1 MNIKVYGV
9 EQGVTQVSEV
19 QVTNAG
25 KRSQVPLEM
34 AIGPK
39 HFVFFMPPLVL
50 IHCSLYISTLWEGL
64 LGMEQYFRGCG
75 ESRAAWRK
83 PLPSAE
89 AQRRLRGTSAQAMLA
104 GGYSPISCRKWCEW
118 HWLEI
123 FHVKQLGWS
132 HFTPS
137 FSPHPLPRTL
147 PDTHR
152 YIHRYTL
159 ANTSKSGVLPKIHL
173 VWTAGWLSGGRV
185 RIELSRC

>member
-64 LGMEQYFRGCG
+64 LGMEQHFRGCG
-75 ESRAAWRK
+75 GAEQPGGTHCHQQRHKEGCVEQAPRRCWQEAT
-83 PLPSAE
+83 PPSPV
-89 AQRRLRGTSAQAMLA
+89 G
-104 GGYSPISCRKWCEW
+104 
-118 HWLEI
+118 
-123 FHVKQLGWS
+123 
-132 HFTPS
+132 
-137 FSPHPLPRTL
+137 
-147 PDTHR
+147 
-152 YIHRYTL
+152 
-159 ANTSKSGVLPKIHL
+159 SGVNG
-173 VWTAGWLSGGRV
+173 TGWKSFM
-185 RIELSRC
+185 